1 MKKIAWTA
9 CQLALIIAVTAGCAG
24 KQAAPAAPAAAPP
37 ADEQPAQGAPA
48 EESVKAPAG
57 DKAEAPVE
65 NKEAEPPAEAQE
77 SDATEK
83 PADKAEA
90 GSMSINVYY
99 TNSDQAELLQS
110 TQEIS
115 YPSELQKYKLAFQAL
130 QRSGSDGQVPL
141 WSESIEIQ
149 HIRFEN
155 GALTLNISLPD
166 AARLGAGGESLAL
179 EALTNTMFQFPEVD
193 TLDVLVDGKAVE
205 SLMGHMDLEHPI
217 KRNN

>member
-24 KQAAPAAPAAAPP
+24 KQAAPAAAPP
-37 ADEQPAQGAPA
+37 ADEQPAQEATA
-48 EESVKAPAG
+48 EEGVEASTNDV
-57 DKAEAPVE
+57 AEAPAE
-65 NKEAEPPAEAQE
+65 NKEAEPPAESTE
-77 SDATEK
+77 SAAT
-83 PADKAEA
+83 DKTTDEA
-90 GSMSINVYY
+90 KEDSMSINVFY
-99 TNSDQAELLQS
+99 TDPDQTELLQT

-115 YPSELQKYKLAFQAL
+115 YPSELQKYKQAFQAL
-130 QRSGSDGQVPL
+130 QRSGSDAQIPL

-166 AARLGAGGESLAL
+166 EARLGAGGESLAL
-179 EALTNTMFQFPEVD
+179 EALTKTMFQFPEVD

-205 SLMGHMDLEHPI
+205 SLMGHVDLEHPI

>member
-24 KQAAPAAPAAAPP
+24 KQATSAAVPP
-37 ADEQPAQGAPA
+37 AEEQPAQGAAA
-48 EESVKAPAG
+48 EVGAEAPAG
-57 DKAEAPVE
+57 DEAQAPAE
-65 NKEAEPPAEAQE
+65 NKEAEPPAESSE
-77 SDATEK
+77 SIATDK
-83 PADKAEA
+83 TADEVKED
-90 GSMSINVYY
+90 SMSINVYY
-99 TNSDQAELLQS
+99 TDPDQTELVQT

-115 YPSELQKYKLAFQAL
+115 YPSELQKYKQAFQAL

-179 EALTNTMFQFPEVD
+179 EALTKTMFQFPEVN

-205 SLMGHMDLEHPI
+205 SLMGHVDLEHPI